1 MLVARQSK
9 RLVPRLVGLRGFAS
23 FEKDENGMVN
33 INSKVAFDAIVASG
47 ATHHLNS
54 NPQIE
59 CLGKPIVADFW
70 APWCGKCTQ
79 LSGFVENLAEDH
91 PNVTFVRLNT
101 ADEGVTP
108 IKVAL
113 NVQVLPTF
121 RFFHDGK
128 EVGSPVTGYKIEPL
142 SHEVAKLDTLAE

>member
-9 RLVPRLVGLRGFAS
+9 RLVPRLVGLRSFAS

-33 INSKVAFDAIVASG
+33 INSKVAFDAIVAS
-47 ATHHLNS
+47 
-54 NPQIE
+54 
-59 CLGKPIVADFW
+59 GKPIVADFW

-128 EVGSPVTGYKIEPL
+128 EVGSPVTGYKKDQL
-142 SHEVAKLDTLAE
+142 GHEVAKLDTLAE